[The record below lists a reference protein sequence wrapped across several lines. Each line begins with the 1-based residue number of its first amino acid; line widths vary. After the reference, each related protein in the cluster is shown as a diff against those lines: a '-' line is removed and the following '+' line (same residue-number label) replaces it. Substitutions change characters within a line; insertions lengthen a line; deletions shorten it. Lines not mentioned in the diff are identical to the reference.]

1 MIMLDANNPSVLSY
15 VREGVGG
22 QPSILVAVNCT
33 AEPQAIFLDATAA
46 NVYGKSVHTLV
57 TNVPS
62 LQEASSVATI
72 VLPPYASLVGTIK

>member
-1 MIMLDANNPSVLSY
+1 MVTRRSHSMMRKKDPALRDGKMIMLDGNNPSVLSY

-46 NVYGKSVHTLV
+46 DVCMANRCT
-57 TNVPS
+57 PC
-62 LQEASSVATI
+62 
-72 VLPPYASLVGTIK
+72 